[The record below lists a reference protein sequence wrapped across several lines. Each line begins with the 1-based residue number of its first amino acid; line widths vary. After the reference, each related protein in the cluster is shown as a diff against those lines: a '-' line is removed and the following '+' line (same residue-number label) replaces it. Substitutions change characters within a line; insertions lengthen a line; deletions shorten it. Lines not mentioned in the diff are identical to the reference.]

1 MRRALITGMSGSGKS
16 AVVRELLARGRR
28 AVDLDTPDWSEWIY
42 IGSSDPLAPAQGKDW
57 RWREDRVRA
66 LLSEAAEGTLFVS
79 GCAENMGLLLPLI
92 DLVVLLSAP
101 VATIMARLAARSPE
115 GYGHAAE
122 DRQKVAALIATI
134 EPLLRD
140 MAAHEIDT
148 ARPVPATVDEL
159 LRLLGEADQ
168 APF

>member
-1 MRRALITGMSGSGKS
+1 MRRVLITGMSGSGKS
-16 AVVRELLARGRR
+16 AVVRELLTRGRR
-28 AVDLDTPDWSEWIY
+28 AVDLDTPDWSEWVDVDS
-42 IGSSDPLAPAQGKDW
+42 GDPLTPVEGKDW
-57 RWREDRVRA
+57 QWREDRVRA
-66 LLSEAAEGTLFVS
+66 LLSEAGEGTLFLS
-79 GCAENMGLLLPLI
+79 GCAENMGRLLPLI

-101 VATIMARLAARSPE
+101 AATIMARLAARSPD

-140 MAAHEIDT
+140 MAAYEIDT

-159 LRLLGEADQ
+159 LRLCC
-168 APF
+168 